1 MIEQIPE
8 GYIKDSHNRLVPIST
23 VKEIDLLRHQTV
35 STLVENAKT
44 LQATI
49 AENKKNAFD
58 DFTTFLSISADQY
71 GVKLGGSKG
80 NVSLVSY
87 DGKYKVQLA
96 IADNMVF
103 DERLHIAKQMI
114 DECIRAW
121 TVGSNDHIKALI
133 DQAFQVDK
141 EGNINT
147 YRIFRLIS
155 LKIDD
160 SKWNKAI
167 EALRD
172 SIKITSTTQYMRF
185 YERVGDSD
193 QFKQISLDFARL

>member
-172 SIKITSTTQYMRF
+172 SIKTTSTTQYMRF